1 MERPFGSRHFH
12 TIGTY
17 LRERFGCQVS
27 KLSLDAG
34 FTCPNRDGSLG
45 TGGCIYCASDGAG
58 HFAGSIPEQI
68 RLLSGKWPDGK
79 YIAYFQSFTN
89 TYAPVEHLRRIY
101 EEALSRPGVVGLAV
115 ATRPDC
121 LPDDVVDLLREL
133 DRRTF
138 LWVELGLQTSR
149 DDTALRIN
157 RCYPTAVFD
166 QSMERLREAG
176 LRSVVHLIFGL
187 PGESEADMMAS
198 VDHVAAHRPFGI
210 KLHQLYVLEGTAL
223 ARSPAGSYSLLEKD
237 AYIRLVVDSLER
249 LPRDITVH
257 RLTGDAPAATLLGPR
272 WCLDKRAVLNGIQ
285 QEFKRRGTYQGFS
298 L

>member
-1 MERPFGSRHFH
+1 MERPFGSRHFY

-45 TGGCIYCASDGAG
+45 TGGCIYCAADGAG

-68 RLLSGKWPDGK
+68 RLLSGKWPGGK

-89 TYAPVEHLRRIY
+89 TYAPVDHLRRIY
-101 EEALSRPGVVGLAV
+101 EEALARPDVVGLAI

-121 LPDDVVDLLREL
+121 LPDEVIDLLREL
-133 DRRTF
+133 DKRTF
-138 LWVELGLQTSR
+138 LWIELGLQTSR
-149 DDTALRIN
+149 DDTAERIN

-166 QSMERLREAG
+166 QTMGRLRAAG
-176 LRSVVHLIFGL
+176 LLTVVHLIFGL
-187 PGESEADMMAS
+187 PGETEADMLAS
-198 VDHVAAHRPFGI
+198 VDHVAAYHPFGI
-210 KLHQLYVLEGTAL
+210 KLHQLYVLEGTGL
-223 ARSPAGSYSLLEKD
+223 ARSPADSYALLEKD
-237 AYIRLVVDSLER
+237 AYIRLVVDALER

-257 RLTGDAPAATLLGPR
+257 RLTGDAPAATLVGPL

-285 QEFKRRGTYQGFS
+285 QEFKRRGTCQGS
-298 L
+298 AL